1 MVPRVMSRQRQHM
14 KCLQLCMSLEQS
26 MKRRKLL
33 LSIKS
38 TCEQIFVFERSC
50 TVFGLSDRVDGFAL
64 ESRFDWFGESVTR

>member
-1 MVPRVMSRQRQHM
+1 
-14 KCLQLCMSLEQS
+14 